1 MKKLFTLIVATV
13 IALPLFSQ
21 QFKFA
26 YLSDTHIA
34 EGAASIEDLQACI
47 DDINRND
54 DCHNYRRYYGVRR
67 RPGE

>member
-1 MKKLFTLIVATV
+1 M
-13 IALPLFSQ
+13 PLFSQ

-47 DDINRND
+47 DDINKND
-54 DCHNYRRYYGVRR
+54 ELSFVVITGQILPNSARTRR
-67 RPGE
+67 